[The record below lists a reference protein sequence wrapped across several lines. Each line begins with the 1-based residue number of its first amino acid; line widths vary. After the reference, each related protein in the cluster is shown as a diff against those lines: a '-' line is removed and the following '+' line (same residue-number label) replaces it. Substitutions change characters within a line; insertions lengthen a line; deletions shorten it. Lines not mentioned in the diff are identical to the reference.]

1 MSASHSE
8 VHPVTFI
15 EAMASGL
22 PVVAA
27 ADISIEDMVINGE
40 NGWAVADDRLLWEK
54 AVDLLADKELRLRMG
69 ERSEAISRNYSVD
82 RFIDSMVALYEEYRK
97 K

>member
-1 MSASHSE
+1 
-8 VHPVTFI
+8 
-15 EAMASGL
+15 MASGL

-54 AVDLLADKELRLRMG
+54 AVELLADRELRLRMG

-97 K
+97 KR